1 MMTDRVRRIFAVAA
15 AIFALA
21 MLPKEAF
28 AQLKVMTSGGFAAPL
43 NAALPQFQKETGIS
57 VTVTLGKSQGSDPA
71 TIGAQLARGV
81 PADVVIL
88 SRKA

>member
-1 MMTDRVRRIFAVAA
+1 MRGVAKVLAVAA

-43 NAALPQFQKETGIS
+43 NAALPACSGQAS
-57 VTVTLGKSQGSDPA
+57 VPS
-71 TIGAQLARGV
+71 ARTR
-81 PADVVIL
+81 PADGVL
-88 SRKA
+88 NDLWAKALVLQDPDGRRAVLVRPQA